1 MRGDEHSY
9 FLSRGFSANAR
20 SVSSLETSDCFE
32 LISILHRR
40 TTLQHYL
47 YKDGLNYLTHPS
59 IPIDKEGL
67 RVAEI
72 GVGTW

>member
-1 MRGDEHSY
+1 MLIVPSW
-9 FLSRGFSANAR
+9 FLTFDVSRS
-20 SVSSLETSDCFE
+20 
-32 LISILHRR
+32 R

-47 YKDGLNYLTHPS
+47 YKDELNYLIHPK